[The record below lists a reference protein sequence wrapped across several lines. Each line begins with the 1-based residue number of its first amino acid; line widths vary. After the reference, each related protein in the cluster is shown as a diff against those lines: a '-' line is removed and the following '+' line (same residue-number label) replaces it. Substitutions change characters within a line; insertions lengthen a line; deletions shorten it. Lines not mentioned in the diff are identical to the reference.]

1 LENTGMDT
9 EQARQRLLAERAR
22 LEEVREAAERLSAGA
37 REAAER
43 ELSSADQHPAE
54 LATET
59 IERELDQSVVLR
71 VATELSEIEAALGR
85 LDSGRYGECE
95 ECGSPIGDE
104 RLEAI
109 PAARYCIDDQAKIA
123 RASRNGNR

>member
-1 LENTGMDT
+1 MDT
-9 EQARQRLLAERAR
+9 EQARRRLLAERVR
-22 LEEVREAAERLSAGA
+22 LEAVRQAAERLSAGA

-71 VATELSEIEAALGR
+71 VDLELVEIEAGLR
-85 LDSGRYGECE
+85 RVDESTYGLCE
-95 ECGSPIGDE
+95 ACAEPIGDE
-104 RLEAI
+104 RLEAL
-109 PAARYCIDDQAKIA
+109 PAARYCVEDQAKLA
-123 RASRNGNR
+123 RTHRNGSR

>member
-1 LENTGMDT
+1 MDT

-22 LEEVREAAERLSAGA
+22 LEAVRQAAERLSAGA

-71 VATELSEIEAALGR
+71 VEKELVEIDAALPR
-85 LDSGRYGECE
+85 LDEGKYGLCE
-95 ECGSPIGDE
+95 ACGKPIGDE
-104 RLEAI
+104 RLEAL
-109 PAARYCIDDQAKIA
+109 PAARYCVEDQTKLA
-123 RASRNGNR
+123 RTHRNGSR

>member
-1 LENTGMDT
+1 MDT
-9 EQARQRLLAERAR
+9 EQARQRLIAERVR
-22 LEEVREAAERLSAGA
+22 LEAVRQAAERLSAGA

-71 VATELSEIEAALGR
+71 VDLELVEIEAALRRVDDGTHG
-85 LDSGRYGECE
+85 LCE
-95 ECGSPIGDE
+95 ACGKPIGDE
-104 RLEAI
+104 RLEAL
-109 PAARYCIDDQAKIA
+109 PAARYCVEDQAKLA
-123 RASRNGNR
+123 RTHRNGSR

>member
-1 LENTGMDT
+1 MDT
-9 EQARQRLLAERAR
+9 EQARQRLVAERAR
-22 LEEVREAAERLSAGA
+22 LEAVRQAAERLSAGA

-71 VATELSEIEAALGR
+71 VDLELVEIEAALRRVDDGTHG
-85 LDSGRYGECE
+85 LCE
-95 ECGSPIGDE
+95 ACGKPIGDE
-104 RLEAI
+104 RLEAL
-109 PAARYCIDDQAKIA
+109 PAARYCVEDQAKLA
-123 RASRNGNR
+123 RTHRNGSR